1 MFPKH
6 FSAIVCTNFFRFCSK
21 KAAASV
27 NHKETKSR
35 NSHRLWS
42 LAMCALLLLTGVPV
56 ANAEVAVTQERG
68 RLTGRVLDS
77 SGTQPAPIEGVF
89 VVVINQVSGHSW
101 RDKSKSGGQYSFQ
114 LPAGAYRVSVES
126 PARANFAR
134 DGKYTELALPR
145 GEFIENVYVEPGR
158 DTTLDIPLA
167 KKDDKTVTPTVPAA
181 KGGADEEP
189 LGYAGSPSVESE
201 PSDRPDRVNFRD
213 RWRAGFPE
221 YDRYGSV
228 SGGRDI
234 PFRKGRWYN
243 PYDQSVIKGDF
254 PIFGQDIFLIL
265 TGISTFTAQQQRT
278 PIPSNL
284 SSARP
289 GSNEFFGKP
298 EILGLNNL
306 LQFSVEMFSGQ
317 STFRPRTWAFKISPT
332 LSVPNYVRARENS
345 IINIDPRRGTNRTDT
360 HFSFEDAFVE
370 LKLDEVNKN
379 FDVISVRAGIQ
390 PFVSDFRGFIYT
402 DNNLGMRVFGAF
414 DNNRY
419 NYNFAYFAQLEKDT
433 NSNLN
438 RFDRRR
444 QNVYIANIFRQ
455 DFLMK
460 GYTGQLSFHFN
471 DDRAGIEYD
480 RNGFQVRPAIIGDA
494 RPHAIKVGYIGFSGD
509 GHLGRIN
516 LTNSYYFALGTDS
529 RNPIAGKKTRIKAHM
544 AVAEASID
552 YDFQRF
558 RATAFFASGD
568 PDPTDD
574 RANGFDAILDDPNII
589 GGQFSFWNRVGIPLT
604 GAAVGLV
611 QPLSVLP
618 TLRSS
623 KTQGQANFVNPG
635 IFIFNV
641 GYDAEVT
648 QRIKAIFNY
657 NYLRFHRTESLEY
670 LLFQNRIRHEIGHD
684 LSVGVAYRPLLINN
698 VQFTFGAS
706 MLKPG
711 RGFRDIYTD
720 RTRNCPE
727 NVIDF
732 CTPDGVNINPA
743 KPLYAL
749 FGQVKFTF

>member
-1 MFPKH
+1 MFPRH
-6 FSAIVCTNFFRFCSK
+6 PGATTRFFISPSAR
-21 KAAASV
+21 AAEGARRAR
-27 NHKETKSR
+27 TKTRRPSR
-35 NSHRLWS
+35 LLS
-42 LAMCALLLLTGVPV
+42 LCLCALVLLSGAPFARAEIVLVP
-56 ANAEVAVTQERG
+56 QERG

-77 SGTQPAPIEGVF
+77 NGAQPAPAEGVY
-89 VVVINQVSGHSW
+89 VVAVNQVSGHSW
-101 RDKSKSGGQYSFQ
+101 REKSKSGGQYSFS

-134 DGKYTELALPR
+134 DGKFSELALPR
-145 GEFIENVYVEPGR
+145 GAYIENVYVEPGR

-167 KKDDKTVTPTVPAA
+167 KRDETAAAATPAPAA
-181 KGGADEEP
+181 KAGADEEP
-189 LGYAGSPSVESE
+189 LGYTGDPSVESE
-201 PSDRPDRVNFRD
+201 PAARPDRVNFRD
-213 RWRAGFPE
+213 RWRVGFPE

-228 SGGRDI
+228 AGGRDI

-243 PYDQSVIKGDF
+243 PYDQSVLKGDF
-254 PIFGQDIFLIL
+254 PILGQDIFLII
-265 TGISTFTAQQQRT
+265 TGTSTFTAQQQRT
-278 PIPSNL
+278 PTPSNL

-298 EILGLNNL
+298 EILGLNNV

-317 STFRPRTWAFKISPT
+317 TTFRPRSWAFKLSPT
-332 LSVPNYVRARENS
+332 LSIPNYVRAREQS
-345 IINIDPRRGTNRTDT
+345 VLNIDPRKGTTRTDT

-370 LKLDEVNKN
+370 VKLDEVNKN
-379 FDVISVRAGIQ
+379 FDFISVRAGIQ

-402 DNNLGMRVFGAF
+402 DNNLGARIFGGF

-433 NSNLN
+433 NSGLN

-444 QNVYIANIFRQ
+444 QNVYIANLFRQ

-480 RNGFQVRPAIIGDA
+480 RNGFQVRPAVVGDV
-494 RPHAIKVGYIGFSGD
+494 RPHAVRVGYLGLSGD

-516 LTNSYYFALGTDS
+516 LTNSYYFALGTDT
-529 RNPIAGKKTRIKAHM
+529 RNPIAGRKTRIKSHM

-552 YDFQRF
+552 YDFQRY
-558 RATAFFASGD
+558 RISAFFASGD
-568 PDPTDD
+568 PNPTDD

-589 GGQFSFWNRVGIPLT
+589 GGQFSFWNRVGIPLAGT
-604 GAAVGLV
+604 AVGLV

-635 IFIFNV
+635 IFIFNA

-698 VQFTFGAS
+698 IQFTFGAS
-706 MLKPG
+706 LLKPG

-727 NVIDF
+727 NVQDF

-743 KPLYAL
+743 KPLYAI
-749 FGQVKFTF
+749 FGQAKFTF